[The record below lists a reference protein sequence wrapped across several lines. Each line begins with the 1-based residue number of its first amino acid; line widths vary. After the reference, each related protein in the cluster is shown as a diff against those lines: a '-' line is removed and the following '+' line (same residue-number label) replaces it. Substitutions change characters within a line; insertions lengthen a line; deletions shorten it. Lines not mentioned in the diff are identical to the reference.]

1 MTSISKTVMVIR
13 IILDRKDLNDDFIWT
28 LPDETGLFIGIG
40 QRQDRY
46 SIPLNV
52 SVRR

>member
-13 IILDRKDLNDDFIWT
+13 IILDRKDLTFDDFIWT
-28 LPDETGLFIGIG
+28 LPDETGLFIW
-40 QRQDRY
+40 QSHDRC
-46 SIPLNV
+46 SIPLNI